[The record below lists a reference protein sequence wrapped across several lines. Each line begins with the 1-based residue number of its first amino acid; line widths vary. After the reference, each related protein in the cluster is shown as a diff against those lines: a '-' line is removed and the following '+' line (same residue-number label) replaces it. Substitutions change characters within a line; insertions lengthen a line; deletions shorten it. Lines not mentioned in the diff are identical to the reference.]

1 VAVALPPDN
10 GANERLV
17 ATAQRMRL
25 TALEAVFRAGKG
37 HIGGAFSIIEILVAL
52 YHAESLRHDPLRPDW
67 GDRDRF
73 LLSKGHAA
81 VALYA
86 VLADRG
92 YFENRHLEDMNKGGL
107 LAEHPDPRIP
117 GIEVVSG
124 SLGHGLSVAA
134 GIAFGCALSK
144 RASISFALLGDGECN
159 EGSVWE
165 AAMFAAH
172 HRLDNLCAIVD
183 RNGLITHGSTEEF
196 NSLEPF
202 SDKWRSFGWDVFEAD
217 GHSIPELVSLFLRV
231 RSTNNGKPMVV
242 IAETVKGKGVSFME
256 GNPSWHHGPITS
268 ELYERAKQELIGGL

>member
-1 VAVALPPDN
+1 VAVSLRPDS
-10 GANERLV
+10 GGEESLV

-25 TALEAVFRAGKG
+25 AALEAVFRAGKG

-52 YHAESLRHDPLRPDW
+52 YHAESLRHDPLRPGW
-67 GDRDRF
+67 ADRDRF

-92 YFENRHLEDMNKGGL
+92 YFENRHLEDMNRGGL
-107 LAEHPDPRIP
+107 LSEHPDPRIP

-134 GIAFGCALSK
+134 GIAFGGALSK
-144 RASISFALLGDGECN
+144 RAAVTFALLGDGECN

-172 HRLDNLCAIVD
+172 HRLANLCAIID

-196 NSLEPF
+196 NGLEPF
-202 SDKWRSFGWDVFEAD
+202 SDKWRSFGWDVFEVD
-217 GHSIPELVSLFLRV
+217 GHSIPELVSLFLRA
-231 RSTNNGKPMVV
+231 RSPLNGKPMVV

-256 GNPSWHHGPITS
+256 GNPRWHHGPIDS
-268 ELYERAKQELIGGL
+268 ELYERAKQELQGSA